1 MFILNT
7 LSYEGRM
14 QASENSHDDF
24 LFIDDSDEDE
34 ILAFGS
40 NETWQVL
47 IVDDDPEIHSVTQLA
62 LSDLVVLGR
71 RLEYLHAYSGKDA
84 CQLIEEHDD
93 IVLVLLDVVMET
105 DDAGLNVVK
114 HIRETLQRRDIRIVL
129 RTGQPGYAPEES
141 VIKEYDINDY
151 KTKTELTR
159 RKLVT
164 TVFAAIRSFQQIATV
179 NENRQGL
186 EKIVSGS
193 TELSS
198 QHSLSSYSQG
208 VLEQL
213 KMLISEEIT
222 AVFCARGQGIIDNID
237 DLSFYVLAQTGF
249 HNNIVNQK
257 LDNLQDEKASKQV
270 KTCFLQQKH
279 QYQDDSLNLYV
290 AKGDY
295 RAVIYVELPCPLTE
309 TQTQLLNVFLT
320 GVAVGYENVH
330 LFQKLTNAA
339 YKDWLT
345 NLPNR
350 LEFVRLLDNFAQ
362 NDEKNNVAALIDINH
377 FSDINDA
384 LGQDIGNK
392 LLTAVGQRLQ
402 VMDSECQF
410 ARVGA
415 DVFGIIGP
423 THHVTPAN
431 LMAIF
436 HQPFSAGDQH
446 LPINACFGLCTK
458 KHAQSSGVQVLNQ
471 INIALNIAKKNRL
484 EHFAYY
490 HSDIE
495 DQMQWRLN
503 MISQLRKDFA
513 NDCLELWYQ
522 PQLSLSTGQVIGA
535 EALLR
540 WRTANGKFV
549 SPAVFI
555 PLAEYSGLII
565 EIGDWVIAQA
575 CKQLQALEQNFSD
588 ISISVNVS
596 IPQFRQD
603 NFVNNIIKTITEHRI
618 SPGKLELEITENI
631 LMDEPQIII
640 DALTK
645 LKSQG
650 ISIALDDFGTGFS
663 SLSYLQKLPL
673 NRLKIDRSFVTDID
687 KEGQSVIAE
696 TIINLGKKM
705 QLKVIAE
712 GIEEIEQQERLTELG
727 CDEVQG
733 FYYAKP
739 MPANEFINYLQ
750 QQSK

>member
-1 MFILNT
+1 
-7 LSYEGRM
+7 M
-14 QASENSHDDF
+14 QASENSNDDF

-34 ILAFGS
+34 ILAQGG

-71 RLEYLHAYSGKDA
+71 HLEYVHAYSGSEA
-84 CQLIEEHDD
+84 CKLIEENPE

-114 HIRETLQRRDIRIVL
+114 HIRENLNRQDIRIVL

-164 TVFAAIRSFQQIATV
+164 TVFAAIRSYQQIATV
-179 NENRQGL
+179 NENRAGL
-186 EKIVSGS
+186 ESIVAGS

-198 QHSLSSYSQG
+198 QHSISAFCAS

-213 KMLISEEIT
+213 KNLVTDGASS
-222 AVFCARGQGIIDNID
+222 VFCARGQGIIDNVD
-237 DLSFYVLAQTGF
+237 DLSFYVLAQNGHETAL
-249 HNNIVNQK
+249 VNQK
-257 LDNLQDEKASKQV
+257 LEQLKSEQANKFV
-270 KTCFLQQKH
+270 KTCFLQQQH
-279 QYQDDSLNLYV
+279 QIADEHLSLYI

-295 RAVIYVELPCPLTE
+295 RAVIFVELATPLSE
-309 TQTQLLNVFLT
+309 TQTQLLHVFLS
-320 GVAVGYENVH
+320 GVSVGYENVH
-330 LFQKLTNAA
+330 LFQKLSNAA

-350 LEFVRLLDNFAQ
+350 LEFLRLLDDFSQQ
-362 NDEKNNVAALIDINH
+362 NGEQLVAALIDINH

-384 LGQDIGNK
+384 LGQDIGNQ
-392 LLTAVGQRLQ
+392 LLTAVAKRMLEIG
-402 VMDSECQF
+402 SICKF

-423 THHVTPAN
+423 VSIVTPEN
-431 LMAIF
+431 LMGLF
-436 HQPFSAGDQH
+436 HHPFSAGEQH
-446 LPINACFGLCTK
+446 LPINACFGFCTK
-458 KHAQSSGVQVLNQ
+458 EHAENSGVKVLNQ
-471 INIALNIAKKNRL
+471 INIALNLAKKNRL
-484 EHFAYY
+484 EHFAFYNPEM
-490 HSDIE
+490 E
-495 DQMQWRLN
+495 DQMQWRLG
-503 MISQLRKDFA
+503 MIRQLRNDFA
-513 NDCLELWYQ
+513 TNCLELWYQ
-522 PQLSLSTGQVIGA
+522 PQLSLASGKVIGA

-540 WRTANGKFV
+540 WRTADGNYV

-565 EIGDWVIAQA
+565 EIGDWVIKQA
-575 CKQLQALEQNFSD
+575 CQQIQRLENTFGD

-596 IPQFRQD
+596 IPQFRRD
-603 NFVNNIIKTITEHRI
+603 DFVDTVIGSIKAHQIDP
-618 SPGKLELEITENI
+618 SKLELEITENI
-631 LMDEPQIII
+631 LMDDPQLVV
-640 DALTK
+640 DALIK
-645 LKSQG
+645 LKSEG
-650 ISIALDDFGTGFS
+650 ISIALDDFGTGYS

-673 NRLKIDRSFVTDID
+673 DRLKVDRAFVTNIAE
-687 KEGQSVIAE
+687 EGQSVIAE

-705 QLKVIAE
+705 ELKVIAE
-712 GIEEIEQQERLTELG
+712 GIEELKQQERLLELG

-739 MPANEFINYLQ
+739 MPEKDFIEFLNANH
-750 QQSK
+750 

>member
-1 MFILNT
+1 
-7 LSYEGRM
+7 M
-14 QASENSHDDF
+14 QASENSNDDF

-34 ILAFGS
+34 VLAFGS
-40 NETWQVL
+40 DKTWQVL

-62 LSDLVVLGR
+62 LSDLIVLGR

-84 CQLIEEHDD
+84 CQIIEDNDD

-114 HIRETLQRRDIRIVL
+114 HIRETLERKDIRIVL

-179 NENRQGL
+179 NESRLGL
-186 EKIVSGS
+186 ETIVSGA

-198 QHSLSSYSQG
+198 KHSLSNYSNG
-208 VLEQL
+208 VLLQL
-213 KMLISEEIT
+213 KALISNDIS

-237 DLSFYVLAQTGF
+237 DLSFYILAQVGF
-249 HNNIVNQK
+249 EDSIINQK
-257 LDNLQDEKASKQV
+257 LNKLYNEEANKQV
-270 KTCFLQQKH
+270 KACFFQQKH
-279 QYQDDSLNLYV
+279 SFTDESINLYV
-290 AKGDY
+290 AKGDH
-295 RAVIYVELPCPLTE
+295 RAVIHILLPSPLTE
-309 TQTQLLNVFLT
+309 IQTQLLNVFLT

-350 LEFVRLLDNFAQ
+350 LEFVRLLNCFAQ
-362 NDEKNNVAALIDINH
+362 SDKQNQVAALIDINH

-384 LGQDIGNK
+384 LGQDIGNQ

-402 VMDSECQF
+402 RINNNCQF

-423 THHVTPAN
+423 EDCITPDN
-431 LMAIF
+431 LMALF
-436 HQPFSAGDQH
+436 HQPFAAGEQH

-458 KHAQSSGVQVLNQ
+458 EHAQSSGVQVLNQ

-503 MISQLRKDFA
+503 MIRQLRNDFSD
-513 NDCLELWYQ
+513 NCLELWYQ
-522 PQLSLSTGQVIGA
+522 PQLSLSSGKVIGA

-540 WRTANGKFV
+540 WRTADGKFV

-565 EIGDWVIAQA
+565 EIGDWVINQA
-575 CKQLQALEQNFSD
+575 CKQLQILEKGFSEL
-588 ISISVNVS
+588 SISVNVS
-596 IPQFRQD
+596 IPQFRQE
-603 NFVNNIIKTITEHRI
+603 NFVTNIIECIKKHHIK
-618 SPGKLELEITENI
+618 PDKLELEITESI

-645 LKSQG
+645 LKTQG

-673 NRLKIDRSFVTDID
+673 DRLKVDRAFVTDIN
-687 KEGQSVIAE
+687 KEGQSIIAE

-705 QLKVIAE
+705 NLKVIAE
-712 GIEEIEQQERLTELG
+712 GIEEIEQQDRLVELG

-739 MPANEFINYLQ
+739 MPAEDFISFLN
-750 QQSK
+750 QQS

>member
-1 MFILNT
+1 M
-7 LSYEGRM
+7 LSYEGGM

-84 CQLIEEHDD
+84 CQLIEKNDD

-114 HIRETLQRRDIRIVL
+114 YIRETLQRKDIRIVL

-186 EKIVSGS
+186 EKIVSGA

-198 QHSLSSYSQG
+198 QHSLSTYSQS
-208 VLEQL
+208 VLTQL
-213 KMLISEEIT
+213 RTLISDDIT

-237 DLSFYVLAQTGF
+237 DLSFYVLAQVGF
-249 HNNIVNQK
+249 DDNLINQK
-257 LDNLQDEKASKQV
+257 IDTLQDHQASKQV
-270 KTCFLQQKH
+270 KACYLQQKH

-290 AKGDY
+290 AKGDF
-295 RAVIYVELPCPLTE
+295 RAVIHVKISNPLTE
-309 TQTQLLNVFLT
+309 IQTQLLNVFIT

-339 YKDWLT
+339 YRDWLT

-362 NDEKNNVAALIDINH
+362 NECKNTVAALIDINH

-384 LGQDIGNK
+384 LGQDIGNQ
-392 LLTAVGQRLQ
+392 LLTAVGQRIQTMGCDCKL
-402 VMDSECQF
+402 

-423 THHVTPAN
+423 ADCLTPDKLIA
-431 LMAIF
+431 LF
-436 HQPFSAGDQH
+436 HQPFAAGEQH

-458 KHAQSSGVQVLNQ
+458 EHAQSSGVQVLNQ

-503 MISQLRKDFA
+503 MIRQLRNDFA
-513 NDCLELWYQ
+513 DDCLELWYQ
-522 PQLSLSTGQVIGA
+522 PQLSLTTGKVIGA

-540 WRTANGKFV
+540 WRTADGKFV

-565 EIGDWVIAQA
+565 EIGDWVISQA
-575 CKQLQALEQNFSD
+575 CKQLKILEENFSEL
-588 ISISVNVS
+588 SISVNVS

-603 NFVNNIIKTITEHRI
+603 NFVDNIINTMTQHKIK
-618 SPGKLELEITENI
+618 PNKLELEITENI

-645 LKSQG
+645 LKAQG

-673 NRLKIDRSFVTDID
+673 DRLKVDRAFVTDIH

-696 TIINLGKKM
+696 TIINLGQKM

-712 GIEEIEQQERLTELG
+712 GIEEIEQQERLIELG

-739 MPANEFINYLQ
+739 MPADEFINFLQ
-750 QQSK
+750 QQS